1 MFKNMNFVLEI
12 YNQSS
17 FFDFFMRRIKVL
29 KNDYW
34 GGYELAIKTKGMS
47 GIPRVNRFLVKL
59 TALNK

>member
-29 KNDYW
+29 NNDYW

-47 GIPRVNRFLVKL
+47 
-59 TALNK
+59 

>member
-17 FFDFFMRRIKVL
+17 FFDFFVRRIKVL

-47 GIPRVNRFLVKL
+47 
-59 TALNK
+59 